1 MTNEAAERL
10 RAMRPED
17 DWGDKFYAAL
27 EALWWALKGTD
38 IPAQGSAPHQIM
50 ANLIEDIPH
59 ERRATVERIRER
71 LNITDDTPYY
81 HDREVSR
88 IRRILDEEAAR

>member
-1 MTNEAAERL
+1 MTTEAAERL
-10 RAMRPED
+10 RHWVMDVHQDEEM
-17 DWGDKFYAAL
+17 GAL
-27 EALWWALKGTD
+27 LTVALDAEYERG
-38 IPAQGSAPHQIM
+38 QQSAEQVHDSIR
-50 ANLIEDIPH
+50 AE
-59 ERRATVERIRER
+59 ERRAGAADAVERIRER